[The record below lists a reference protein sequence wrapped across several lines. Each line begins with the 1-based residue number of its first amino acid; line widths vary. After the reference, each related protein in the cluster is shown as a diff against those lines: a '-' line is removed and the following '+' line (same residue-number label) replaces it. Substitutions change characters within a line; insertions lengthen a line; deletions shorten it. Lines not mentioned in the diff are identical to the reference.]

1 MPKKVISSPGVLRF
15 MIRTG
20 IKQIFKLKRVRFFG
34 VLFFGLVPVLS
45 TSLCGCTR
53 AAEDSEPVLLV
64 NEETEEDVAGN
75 LPVEYADVVSTTSI
89 SVKYRAAATQ
99 DLSFDVERAKID
111 SVLVTAG
118 ETVRAGQLLI
128 TLETDTDTEAEREDL
143 LYQIE
148 RLELLKLQVEH
159 QIEYEKTLER
169 FNHAMDTPLTA
180 EKNRKLEEALEAIDD
195 KYYFTLA
202 DYDDQIAIC
211 NLKLYNLEFNNNDHN
226 IYAGMDGIVE
236 YVREGL
242 EGSQTVIGRT
252 VITIKNPDDMYFFA
266 SDVTSMQ
273 YLEGMES
280 VTITVNGSSAGEYE
294 AIPELTADGSGL
306 RFILTGDSASAMI
319 AENTN
324 GSIIIELGRKD
335 NVLSVPKAA
344 VHRAG
349 DKVYV
354 YVVDEDGYRRY
365 REVQTGLEGDSR
377 IEIIS
382 GLSAGEIVAVNY

>member
-1 MPKKVISSPGVLRF
+1 MRS
-15 MIRTG
+15 
-20 IKQIFKLKRVRFFG
+20 FG
-34 VLFFGLVPVLS
+34 VLVFGVSVALS
-45 TSLCGCTR
+45 SSLYGCTR
-53 AAEDSEPVLLV
+53 TNEESEPVLLV
-64 NEETEEDVAGN
+64 TEETEEDVAGN
-75 LPVEYADVVSTTSI
+75 LPAEYTDVVSTMSI
-89 SVKYRAAATQ
+89 GVRYRTAATQ

-111 SVLVTAG
+111 SVLVTPG
-118 ETVRAGQLLI
+118 ETVRRGQLLI

-148 RLELLKLQVEH
+148 RIELLKQQVEH
-159 QIEYEKTLER
+159 QIEYEKTVER
-169 FNHAMDTPLTA
+169 FNHAMDTPLTD
-180 EKNRKLEEALEAIDD
+180 EKNKKLEETLAAIDE

-252 VITIKNPDDMYFFA
+252 VITIKDPDDMYFYA
-266 SDVTSMQ
+266 SDVGALE
-273 YLEGMES
+273 YLEGMDS
-280 VTITVNGSSAGEYE
+280 VIISVNGSAASEYE
-294 AIPELTADGSGL
+294 AIPELTEDEKGL
-306 RFILTGDSASAMI
+306 RFILTGDSASAII

-324 GSIIIELGRKD
+324 GSINIELGRKN

-365 REVQTGLEGDSR
+365 REVQIGLEGDDR
-377 IEIIS
+377 TEIIS